1 VSQSGKPLRL
11 GTRGSKLALAQ
22 VELVRNGLQSR
33 TGIACEIVTVKTTGD
48 RILDRPLAE
57 SGGKGLFTKELEEA
71 LLRSEIDVAIHSM
84 KDVPTA
90 LPQGLLIGAV
100 LKREDPHDA
109 FISLKARALSE
120 LESGARVGTS
130 SVRRVA
136 QLGRA
141 RKDVAPVLLRG
152 NVDTRLRKLEAG
164 EYDAIILAVAGLKRL
179 GLEARITAM
188 LEMSAWLPALGQ
200 GVIGLEVREDDVRAR
215 AAIGTLDHEPTAIAL
230 ACERAFQEALDGS
243 CRTPIAGCATL
254 EGHALR
260 FRGEVLSPDGSESVE
275 TEFETKLGAD
285 MRSEAGRA
293 GRTAGRTLRP
303 RAAPWLVH

>member
-1 VSQSGKPLRL
+1 MSQSGKPLRL

-22 VELVRNGLQSR
+22 VELVRGGLQAR

-48 RILDRPLAE
+48 RILDRPLAD

-71 LLRSEIDVAIHSM
+71 LLRGEIDVAIHSM

-90 LPQGLLIGAV
+90 LPQGLAIGAV
-100 LKREDPHDA
+100 LKREDPRDA
-109 FISLKARALSE
+109 FLSLKARALSE

-136 QLGRA
+136 QLKRA
-141 RKDVAPVLLRG
+141 REDVAPVLLRG

-179 GLEARITAM
+179 GLEDRITAM
-188 LEMSAWLPALGQ
+188 LETSVWLPALGQ
-200 GVIGLEVREDDVRAR
+200 GAIGLEVREDDVRSR
-215 AAIGTLDHEPTAIAL
+215 AAIGTLDHEPTAVTL

-275 TEFETKLGAD
+275 TEFETQLGAD

-303 RAAPWLVH
+303 RAAQWLVL